1 MDQLLLR
8 LVEPP
13 VLAYPE
19 DNKEFLTNADASGK
33 GLGAAL
39 LQYPEGGV
47 RVISY
52 DSRTLTPAEKKYH
65 SSKLEFLGVKCA
77 VCNQFRDY
85 LYQTP
90 HFHIYTDNNSV
101 KYIMSAG
108 RLTATGPRWVN
119 ELAEFSF
126 SLYYKPGKQNTIANT
141 LSQQ

>member
-52 DSRTLTPAEKKYH
+52 DSRTLTPAEKKYTALNLNFWE
-65 SSKLEFLGVKCA
+65 SNVLYVTNLEITFIRHHTSI
-77 VCNQFRDY
+77 FT
-85 LYQTP
+85 QT
-90 HFHIYTDNNSV
+90 I
-101 KYIMSAG
+101 
-108 RLTATGPRWVN
+108 
-119 ELAEFSF
+119 
-126 SLYYKPGKQNTIANT
+126 T
-141 LSQQ
+141 LLNILCLQEGSQQLVQDG